1 MDAER
6 AQYLAALAATLHWL
20 ESESIPHVIA
30 GSLACAAHSRL
41 EPDFSRPAPF
51 DLTQRCPDIDVLVP
65 RAVIPHVDRH
75 ARSAQTSSFPVKVD
89 ISCAACYIDLRPGEE
104 TSYLTHRRLA
114 FPVPTRLFSPCPVR
128 LGEIEIPVLDPR
140 VLMNTFGVFGGVIR
154 RKDAVK
160 ITALSNALET
170 GLTASAFTA
179 GECEVFSQYLAERN
193 HRYPLFPLARRAA
206 DDALEMLPI
215 RVANAAKHFLLPAVN
230 KTLAWLNRAAPA
242 SGAANAGRVRCLL
255 SQTGPRGQTGSR
267 PRPEGRARRP
277 GSLSGRLRAP
287 RH

>member
-20 ESESIPHVIA
+20 ESESISHVIA

-41 EPDFSRPAPF
+41 EPDFSRPSPF

-75 ARSAQTSSFPVKVD
+75 ARST
-89 ISCAACYIDLRPGEE
+89 RP
-104 TSYLTHRRLA
+104 
-114 FPVPTRLFSPCPVR
+114 
-128 LGEIEIPVLDPR
+128 
-140 VLMNTFGVFGGVIR
+140 
-154 RKDAVK
+154 
-160 ITALSNALET
+160 
-170 GLTASAFTA
+170 AS
-179 GECEVFSQYLAERN
+179 
-193 HRYPLFPLARRAA
+193 A

-215 RVANAAKHFLLPAVN
+215 GAANTSKHFLLPAVN

-242 SGAANAGRVRCLL
+242 SRTANAGRVRCLL
-255 SQTGPRGQTGSR
+255 SQTGPRGQTDSR